1 MAAARNDSTSDLDP
15 RNGRSSV
22 NIQFLDEDDLP
33 LTHIM
38 EHRVSVDE
46 FYSDESGSCQ

>member
-1 MAAARNDSTSDLDP
+1 MAAARNDSMSDLDP

-33 LTHIM
+33 LTHVM

-46 FYSDESGSCQ
+46 FYSNESGSC